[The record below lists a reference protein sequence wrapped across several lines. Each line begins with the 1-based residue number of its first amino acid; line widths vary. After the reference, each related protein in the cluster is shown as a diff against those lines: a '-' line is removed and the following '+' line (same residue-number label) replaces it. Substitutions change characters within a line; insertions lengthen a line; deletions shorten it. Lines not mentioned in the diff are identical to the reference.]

1 VNTARDRWASF
12 MVAPGTLLRWHRE
25 LVKGAVND
33 MGIMAA
39 QRAGSMLAVPKD
51 VTAAIEEGFRERFTQ
66 LVLKS
71 LGR

>member
-1 VNTARDRWASF
+1 

-39 QRAGSMLAVPKD
+39 
-51 VTAAIEEGFRERFTQ
+51 
-66 LVLKS
+66 
-71 LGR
+71 